1 MPFKTDFLEG
11 LILLYSN
18 QISNCLLKKL
28 SFQDSCTPHVK
39 RKKTLSIPAFL
50 YMVSSVPTF
59 GTRDT
64 NAWYERYHPLK
75 FVVPMPGTS
84 PTKGGIK
91 LIPVRHR
98 IQKEV
103 LCTLTKH
110 RGLLTL
116 FQVRLY
122 SLAGFAAVFFDATF
136 FAAGLA
142 TALAG
147 TAFTSFSSQ
156 QLFPFPT
163 FSALFPTLYEVL
175 LFHPPD
181 S

>member
-98 IQKEV
+98 IQKGRRV
-103 LCTLTKH
+103 C
-110 RGLLTL
+110 
-116 FQVRLY
+116 QN
-122 SLAGFAAVFFDATF
+122 
-136 FAAGLA
+136 
-142 TALAG
+142 
-147 TAFTSFSSQ
+147 
-156 QLFPFPT
+156 
-163 FSALFPTLYEVL
+163 
-175 LFHPPD
+175 
-181 S
+181 

>member
-98 IQKEV
+98 IQKGRKV
-103 LCTLTKH
+103 CQNAHLHYFTYKAPT
-110 RGLLTL
+110 
-116 FQVRLY
+116 
-122 SLAGFAAVFFDATF
+122 
-136 FAAGLA
+136 
-142 TALAG
+142 
-147 TAFTSFSSQ
+147 FTSWGFVI
-156 QLFPFPT
+156 T
-163 FSALFPTLYEVL
+163 
-175 LFHPPD
+175 
-181 S
+181 

>member
-98 IQKEV
+98 IQKGRGCV
-103 LCTLTKH
+103 KTLAQPHLYFKFCYIFFWLC
-110 RGLLTL
+110 
-116 FQVRLY
+116 Y
-122 SLAGFAAVFFDATF
+122 FFLMH
-136 FAAGLA
+136 LA
-142 TALAG
+142 TSCYIPIISG
-147 TAFTSFSSQ
+147 
-156 QLFPFPT
+156 
-163 FSALFPTLYEVL
+163 YK
-175 LFHPPD
+175 
-181 S
+181 

>member
-1 MPFKTDFLEG
+1 M
-11 LILLYSN
+11 LYSN

-147 TAFTSFSSQ
+147 TAFTSF
-156 QLFPFPT
+156 F
-163 FSALFPTLYEVL
+163 FSAAFSFSNFFCAFSNSL
-175 LFHPPD
+175 
-181 S
+181 